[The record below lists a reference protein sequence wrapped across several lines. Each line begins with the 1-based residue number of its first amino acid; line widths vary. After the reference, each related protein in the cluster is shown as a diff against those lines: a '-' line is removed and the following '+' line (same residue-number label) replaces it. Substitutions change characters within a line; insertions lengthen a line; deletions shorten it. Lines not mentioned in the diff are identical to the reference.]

1 MSTALLCSLIPASYS
16 LINNESSS
24 FFSVD
29 GAEAVSTVVY
39 STGFEDGIN
48 DFTGRGG
55 VETLQIVNTDS
66 YSGTNCLECSNRG
79 KKAGMVHGWRRV
91 FKDQRIE
98 YMVSA
103 KQKHNG
109 ITILT

>member
-1 MSTALLCSLIPASYS
+1 MRKKILAGLMSTALLCSLIPASYS

-48 DFTGRGG
+48 DFT
-55 VETLQIVNTDS
+55 E
-66 YSGTNCLECSNRG
+66 E
-79 KKAGMVHGWRRV
+79 KAGMVHGWRLKV
-91 FKDQRIE
+91 FWNRE
-98 YMVSA
+98 LS
-103 KQKHNG
+103 
-109 ITILT
+109 TW